1 MNRKLSIMW
10 GICFSILFTAGLVSA
25 AVGVG
30 APNVVVMMVDDM
42 GFAGPSIAPYGNPHY
57 KTPGMDRL
65 AREGLLFTDFHSSGT
80 VCSPTRAGLLTGR
93 YQQRVGVEAVIH
105 PRANHPEHRKGLHK
119 SEVTF
124 AELFKEA
131 GYITGVVGKW
141 HLGYAGENPEY
152 HPQNHGF
159 DYFKG
164 YHSGNIDY
172 INHWGDHMKHDW
184 WHGRKETK
192 EKGYTTHLINKYAL
206 EFIEQNKD
214 KPFCLYVAHESPH
227 APVQGPNDPIQR
239 GPGRQPRETPH
250 AEAMKQ
256 MILEMDKGVEQVRA
270 KLVELGLEKN
280 TLFLFFSD
288 NGDSP
293 GTATGHPNHRGS
305 KGSVYEGGTRVP
317 AIAWWPGKIK
327 PGTSTDALS
336 ITLDVMPTILSV
348 AGIEKPKNHS
358 LDGIDLSPAIFEQ
371 KALPP
376 RPLYWGSLSNN
387 GARSEA
393 LRDGPWKLVVQ
404 HPKAKPGTFEN
415 ETIEL
420 FNLARDESE
429 KNNLAAA
436 QPDRAAAMLKRIK
449 AWYADTQ
456 KTASPQPGGWI
467 RKPRVDT
474 TFFNGKD
481 LTGWSTSQ
489 AKYWSVKDDAIVGH
503 SAMNVPK
510 NEFIWADGKVRDFYL
525 AIDVKLTPDNRN
537 AGIQFR
543 SKKADAAGQAL
554 GYQADVG
561 GGVWGKLYHEHGRGK
576 LDWNN
581 RAAKAVKRGD
591 WNRYEILAVEHRIWT
606 AINGTLCVAIDDS
619 KGELSGEIAFQVHGG
634 PPQTAWYRP
643 VKLVH
648 DPKLELAGLNEKQ
661 LLDALPEKVVKEGKP
676 QPKPGWTPQVTAW
689 RAKLDANDRGMIGK
703 WFATAF
709 DDAKWNTMRLP
720 TFYETAGLPGHDGT
734 VWFRRAIEIPGGH
747 AGKPLTLELGPVDD
761 MDMTWFNGIQVGG
774 IERPGFW
781 TSPRKY
787 TVPGKLVKTGRN
799 VIAVRVIDHGW
810 SGGFGGKTTQMRM
823 SAKGLKPVSIAGN
836 WKYQAGITLKALELG
851 ALNNP
856 TPPKPIPPPP
866 PAPALVRPLAKTT
879 SPAPAFTNGFQ
890 IEGDANIV
898 IVGSANAV
906 ESQRHGYL
914 ETLLT
919 AAHPTQRFAIRNM
932 AWPADTVYQQQRPR
946 NFFGTAKPS
955 YGEADRRKPLAVN
968 VVFVWLGQS
977 ESLEGLVKLD
987 DFTKAYEQTL
997 EQLSTRTS
1005 RLVLVTP
1012 VPFEDPLGLGLD
1024 VKKRNANLK
1033 YYTAAILRLGQAR
1046 KLPVVDLTSSLLG
1059 QAITRDGATLSGK
1072 GQWLAARTIAVQLG
1086 LADPTS
1092 TIRAAVTGELIPIPV
1107 EELRQAILRKNRLWQ
1122 QFWLPTNWAF
1132 LYGNRQQ
1139 TASSRNHLD
1148 KGFRWFPEEVQSIVP
1163 QLEQMDSLIQGKAR
1177 QVIRK

>member
-1 MNRKLSIMW
+1 MEKKKNRSVQIACALA
-10 GICFSILFTAGLVSA
+10 LAVTNTAQA
-25 AVGVG
+25 ATTV
-30 APNVVVMMVDDM
+30 ARPNVVVMMVDDM

-93 YQQRVGVEAVIH
+93 YQQRVGIEAVIH
-105 PRANHPEHRKGLHK
+105 PRSNHPEHRKGLHK

-124 AELFKEA
+124 AELFKMA
-131 GYITGVVGKW
+131 GYATGVVGKW
-141 HLGYAGENPEY
+141 HLGYAGENSEY

-214 KPFCLYVAHESPH
+214 RPFCLYVAHESPH

-239 GPGRQPRETPH
+239 GPGAKKRITPH

-293 GTATGHPNHRGS
+293 RTATGHPNHRGS

-317 AIAWWPGKIK
+317 AIVWWPGKIK

-358 LDGIDLSPAIFEQ
+358 LDGIDLSPVIFEQ

-376 RPLYWGSLSNN
+376 RPLFWGSLSN
-387 GARSEA
+387 GGTRSEA

-404 HPKAKPGTFEN
+404 HPKAKPGTFAN
-415 ETIEL
+415 EQVEL
-420 FNLARDESE
+420 FRLDKDIGENTNLTAEE
-429 KNNLAAA
+429 PK
-436 QPDRAAAMLKRIK
+436 RAAAMLKQIK

-456 KTASPQPGGWI
+456 KTATPQPGGWI
-467 RKPRVDT
+467 LKPRVDNI
-474 TFFNGKD
+474 FFNGKD
-481 LTGWSTSQ
+481 LKGWSTSQ
-489 AKYWSVKDDAIVGH
+489 HKYWSVKDNAIVGH
-503 SAMNVPK
+503 SAVNVPK
-510 NEFIWADGKVRDFYL
+510 NEFIWADGEVMDFYL
-525 AIDVKLTPDNRN
+525 AVDVKLTPDARN

-543 SKKADAAGQAL
+543 SKKVDAAGQAL

-561 GGVWGKLYHEHGRGK
+561 EGVWGKLYHEHGRGK
-576 LDWNN
+576 LDWND
-581 RAAKAVKRGD
+581 RAAKAVKRDD
-591 WNRYEILAVEHRIWT
+591 WNRYEILAVGHKIWT
-606 AINGTLCVAIDDS
+606 AINGTLCVALEDP
-619 KGELSGEIAFQVHGG
+619 KGELSGKIAFQVHAG
-634 PPQTAWYRP
+634 PPQTVHYRP

-648 DPKLELAGLNEKQ
+648 DPKLELAGLNKKQ
-661 LLDALPEKVVKEGKP
+661 LLEALPKKVVKEGKP
-676 QPKPGWTPQVTAW
+676 QPKPGWTQQMTAW
-689 RAKLDANDRGMIGK
+689 RAKLDANDPGMIGK
-703 WFATAF
+703 WFATMF
-709 DDAKWNTMRLP
+709 DDAKWKTMKLP
-720 TFYETAGLPGHDGT
+720 TFYETEGLPGHDGT
-734 VWFRRAIEIPGGH
+734 VWFRRVVEIPAAH
-747 AGKPLTLELGPVDD
+747 AGKPRTLELGAIDD

-774 IERPGFW
+774 IEHPGYW
-781 TSPRKY
+781 TAPRKY

-799 VIAVRVIDHGW
+799 VITVRVIDHGW
-810 SGGFGGKTTQMRM
+810 SGGMNGPAANMKLTKQGE
-823 SAKGLKPVSIAGN
+823 KPIALTGE
-836 WKYQAGITLKALELG
+836 WRYSPGITLKALGLG
-851 ALNNP
+851 ALANP
-856 TPPKPIPPPP
+856 APSSPKPPLP
-866 PAPALVRPLAKTT
+866 PAPALVRPLAK
-879 SPAPAFTNGFQ
+879 PAKPFPGFRNGFQ
-890 IEGDANIV
+890 IDSDANIV
-898 IVGSANAV
+898 IVGSTNAA

-919 AAHPTQRFAIRNM
+919 AGNPTQRLAIRNM
-932 AWPADTVYQQQRPR
+932 AWPADTVYRQQRPR
-946 NFFGTAKPS
+946 NFFGIVKPS
-955 YGEADRRKPLAVN
+955 YGEADRRKPLPAN
-968 VVFVWLGQS
+968 IVFLWLGQA
-977 ESLEGLVKLD
+977 ESLDGDAKLN
-987 DFTKAYEQTL
+987 DFARAYEQTI
-997 EQLSTRTS
+997 EQLSSRTS

-1012 VPFEDPLGLGLD
+1012 VPFADPLGLGLD
-1024 VKKRNANLK
+1024 VEDRYAHLQQ
-1033 YYTAAILRLGQAR
+1033 YAAAIRRLGQAR
-1046 KLPVVDLTSSLLG
+1046 KLPVVDLTAALLG
-1059 QAITRDGATLSGK
+1059 QAATRDGVTLSQS
-1072 GQWLAARTIAVQLG
+1072 GQWLAAKAIATQLG
-1086 LADPTS
+1086 LNSSISIAP
-1092 TIRAAVTGELIPIPV
+1092 TGELFPV
-1107 EELRQAILRKNRLWQ
+1107 PAEELRQAVLQKNRLWQ

-1148 KGFRWFPEEVQSIVP
+1148 KGFRWFPEEVQSLVP
-1163 QLEQMDSLIQGKAR
+1163 QLEQMDSLIQEKAR

>member
-1 MNRKLSIMW
+1 MKIRITFGL
-10 GICFSILFTAGLVSA
+10 GILA
-25 AVGVG
+25 ALLPLVG
-30 APNVVVMMVDDM
+30 AVESNKTIRPNVVVMMVDDM
-42 GFAGPSIAPYGNPHY
+42 GFAGPSTAPYGNPNY

-105 PRANHPEHRKGLHK
+105 PRSTHPEHRKGLHK

-124 AELFKEA
+124 AELFKMA
-131 GYITGVVGKW
+131 GYTTGMVGKW

-192 EKGYTTHLINKYAL
+192 EKGYTTHLINQYAL

-214 KPFCLYVAHESPH
+214 KPFCLYIAHESPH

-239 GPGRQPRETPH
+239 GPGAQKRTTPH

-288 NGDSP
+288 NGDSLR
-293 GTATGHPNHRGS
+293 TATGHPNHRGS

-348 AGIEKPKNHS
+348 AGIEKPKNRA
-358 LDGIDLSPAIFEQ
+358 LDGIDLSSVLFEQ
-371 KALPP
+371 KKTLPP
-376 RPLYWGSLSNN
+376 RPLYWGSLSNS

-404 HPKAKPGTFEN
+404 HPKAKPGTFAN
-415 ETIEL
+415 EQVEL
-420 FNLARDESE
+420 FRLDKDISE
-429 KNNLAAA
+429 NINLAAEE
-436 QPDRAAAMLKRIK
+436 PKRAAAMLKQLK

-456 KTASPQPGGWI
+456 KTATYQPDGWI

-481 LTGWSTSQ
+481 LKYWSTSQ
-489 AKYWSVKDDAIVGH
+489 EKYWSVKDDAIVGH

-510 NEFIWADGKVRDFYL
+510 NEFIWADGEVRDFYL
-525 AIDVKLTPDNRN
+525 AVDVKLTPDNRN

-543 SKKADAAGQAL
+543 SKKADATGQAL

-561 GGVWGKLYHEHGRGK
+561 AGVWGKLYHEHGRGK

-581 RAAKAVKRGD
+581 RAAKAVKRDD
-591 WNRYEILAVEHRIWT
+591 WNRYEILAVGHKIWT
-606 AINGTLCVAIDDS
+606 AINGTLCVAIEDPE
-619 KGELSGEIAFQVHGG
+619 GELSGKIAFQVHAG
-634 PPQTAWYRP
+634 PPQTVHYRP

-648 DPKLELAGLNEKQ
+648 DPKLELPGLNENQ
-661 LLDALPEKVVKEGKP
+661 LLDALPKKVVKEDKP
-676 QPKPGWTPQVTAW
+676 KPKPGWTPQVTAW
-689 RAKLDANDRGMIGK
+689 RTKLDANDPGMIGK
-703 WFATAF
+703 WFANVF
-709 DDAKWNTMRLP
+709 DDSKWKRMKLP

-734 VWFRRAIEIPGGH
+734 VWFRRAIDIPGPH
-747 AGKPLTLELGPVDD
+747 AGKPLTLELGPIDD

-781 TSPRKY
+781 TAPRKY

-799 VIAVRVIDHGW
+799 VITVRVIDHGW
-810 SGGFGGKTTQMRM
+810 SGGFGAKTTQMRM
-823 SAKGLKPVSIAGN
+823 SASGLKPVSIAGS
-836 WKYQAGITLKALELG
+836 WKYQEGITLKALELG
-851 ALNNP
+851 ALTNP

-866 PAPALVRPLAKTT
+866 PAPSLVRPLAKTT

-898 IVGSANAV
+898 IVGSANAA

-919 AAHPTQRFAIRNM
+919 AAHPAQRLAIRNM

-946 NFFGTAKPS
+946 NFFSAIKPS
-955 YGEADRRKPLAVN
+955 YGEADRRKPLPANIVL
-968 VVFVWLGQS
+968 VWLGQA
-977 ESLEGLVKLD
+977 ESLDGPTRLD
-987 DFTKAYEQTL
+987 DFAKAYEQTL
-997 EQLSTRTS
+997 EQLSSRTR
-1005 RLVLVTP
+1005 RLVLITP
-1012 VPFEDPLGLGLD
+1012 VPFEDPLDLGLE
-1024 VKKRNANLK
+1024 VETRNANLK
-1033 YYTAAILRLGQAR
+1033 QYATAIRRLNQAR
-1046 KLPVVDLTSSLLG
+1046 NLPIVDLTAALLS
-1059 QAITRDGATLSGK
+1059 QAATRDGVTLSSH
-1072 GQWLAARTIAVQLG
+1072 GQWLAARAIATQLG
-1086 LADPTS
+1086 LAAVS
-1092 TIRAAVTGELIPIPV
+1092 ANIRVTETGELFPV
-1107 EELRQAILRKNRLWQ
+1107 STEALRQVVLRKNRLWR

-1132 LYGNRQQ
+1132 LYGNRQAQ
-1139 TASSRNHLD
+1139 ASSRDHRD
-1148 KGFRWFPEEVQSIVP
+1148 ASFRWFPEEVQSIVP
-1163 QLEQMDSLIQGKAR
+1163 RLEQMDSLIQAKAR
-1177 QVIRK
+1177 QVTD